1 MKRHLLA
8 LRNKDRAEVHTLDQP
23 RPKRSLNPD
32 SARALRAANL
42 VKDGY
47 VSRAVRA
54 LLHTGLAPM
63 TRRTQRQLSDLHPRQ
78 SAPAPPLP
86 DNAPL
91 TTCDKE
97 VVHKLV
103 REYLC
108 NGSAPAYSG
117 WTGELLRALVDDE
130 DCLAGITAVVDD
142 ILNGRLSDYE
152 RDYILTGNLIAGR
165 KRDGSSVRPIAMG
178 EAFYKLAGHY
188 GLYLVNSK
196 LVPLLEPI
204 QLAHSP
210 GGPERAV
217 HLLQSRLELGSPNSI
232 LLKVDFT
239 NAFNTLHRS
248 VILRE
253 LFARKE
259 LGSLWRLASWVYGSP
274 STLLLLD
281 QGTVAGSM
289 LSQEG
294 VRQGCVLAAALFSIG
309 TISIFNQ
316 CVQQHPDVHAVAIMD
331 DLTLYGPQD
340 SVLRCFD
347 TLLQA
352 LQGTGLALNL
362 AKNKVLWPSTSEPP
376 SALFDSIKARGLSL
390 ELGSMEILGTMVG
403 LDDKKIQTWISRLSN
418 PPMLSYSRLFYMSIS
433 QCNVPWPCCVYA
445 LFPR

>member
-1 MKRHLLA
+1 
-8 LRNKDRAEVHTLDQP
+8 
-23 RPKRSLNPD
+23 
-32 SARALRAANL
+32 
-42 VKDGY
+42 
-47 VSRAVRA
+47 
-54 LLHTGLAPM
+54 
-63 TRRTQRQLSDLHPRQ
+63 
-78 SAPAPPLP
+78 
-86 DNAPL
+86 
-91 TTCDKE
+91 
-97 VVHKLV
+97 
-103 REYLC
+103 
-108 NGSAPAYSG
+108 
-117 WTGELLRALVDDE
+117 
-130 DCLAGITAVVDD
+130 
-142 ILNGRLSDYE
+142 
-152 RDYILTGNLIAGR
+152 
-165 KRDGSSVRPIAMG
+165 
-178 EAFYKLAGHY
+178 
-188 GLYLVNSK
+188 
-196 LVPLLEPI
+196 
-204 QLAHSP
+204 
-210 GGPERAV
+210 
-217 HLLQSRLELGSPNSI
+217 
-232 LLKVDFT
+232 
-239 NAFNTLHRS
+239 
-248 VILRE
+248 
-253 LFARKE
+253 
-259 LGSLWRLASWVYGSP
+259 
-274 STLLLLD
+274 
-281 QGTVAGSM
+281 M